1 MSVNAASTQ
10 TSHNAA
16 LQGRQLI
23 GIDLGATNVRVAR
36 VAEDHV
42 EQIQTEAIAEGEG
55 PAAILNQIVRLIRA
69 VGGED
74 ADSIGIGVPSVV
86 DVEKGIVYDVQNIP
100 GWDEVPVKD
109 YLEDR
114 FNKPVAVNNDA
125 NCFVLGEWYFGKG
138 RGYDSVVGLTL
149 GSGFGS
155 GLVLG
160 GRLYSGANC
169 GAGEVGM
176 LPYKGTIFEHYCS
189 GMFFE
194 RTFGIPGKKVYE
206 KALEGDTDARI
217 MYESFGRHMGN
228 ALKAVVYA
236 YDPQLIILGGTIRK
250 AYPYF
255 KETMYAEMADFAYPK
270 SLDTLEL
277 EISELEHVA
286 VLGAA
291 ALPLD
296 EQLLNNNSNL

>member
-1 MSVNAASTQ
+1 MSANVPSSQ
-10 TSHNAA
+10 KSHNTA

-36 VAEDHV
+36 MTEDRV
-42 EQIQTEAIAEGEG
+42 EQIQTEAIAEGDG
-55 PAAILNQIVRLIRA
+55 PPAILNQIVRLIEA
-69 VGGED
+69 VGGDE

-86 DVEKGIVYDVQNIP
+86 DVEGGIVYDVQNIP
-100 GWDEVPVKD
+100 GWQEVPVKD
-109 YLEDR
+109 FLEER
-114 FNKPVAVNNDA
+114 LKKPVAVNNDA

-138 RGYDSVVGLTL
+138 QGYESVVGLTL
-149 GSGFGS
+149 GSGFGY
-155 GLVLG
+155 GLVLN
-160 GRLYSGANC
+160 GRLYNGANC

-176 LPYKGTIFEHYCS
+176 LPYKDTIFEHYCS

-194 RTFGIPGKKVYE
+194 RTFGRSGKNVYE
-206 KALEGDTDARI
+206 QALADDAEARK

-228 ALKAVVYA
+228 ALKAVLYA
-236 YDPQLIILGGTIRK
+236 YDPQLIILGGAIRK

-255 KETMYAEMADFAYPK
+255 KEAMKAEMADFAYPK
-270 SLDTLEL
+270 SLETLEL
-277 EISELEHVA
+277 EISELENVA

-296 EQLLNNNSNL
+296 EHLVNNNTNL